1 MNKLPITEI
10 FNIAKRDKWVIEY
23 DSDLDSLYWS
33 KPKISPSTQL
43 KKFLQDFSLY
53 ITKQGLIEGLFI
65 EYAKGNFISHNAE
78 YGELINKM
86 VKVNDMY
93 VLPANKIESVE
104 PLLKSM
110 ANMVGN
116 ETYNAVRNKGLDL
129 EKFVM
134 TR

>member
-1 MNKLPITEI
+1 MINITDI
-10 FNIAKRDKWVIEY
+10 FNIAKRDKWVMEY
-23 DSDLDSLYWS
+23 NPDLDSLYWS

-53 ITKQGLIEGLFI
+53 ITEQGLIEGLFI
-65 EYAKGNFISHNAE
+65 EYAKGNFISHNTE
-78 YGELINKM
+78 YAELINKM
-86 VKVNDMY
+86 VKVNDIY
-93 VLPANKIESVE
+93 VLPQNKVKGVE

-116 ETYNAVRNKGLDL
+116 ETFDAVNKGLDL